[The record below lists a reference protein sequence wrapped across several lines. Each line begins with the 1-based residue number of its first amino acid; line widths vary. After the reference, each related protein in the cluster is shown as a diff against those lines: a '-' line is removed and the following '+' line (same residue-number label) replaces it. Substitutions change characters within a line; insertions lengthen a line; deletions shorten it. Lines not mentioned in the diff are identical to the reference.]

1 MKGKNRQDYWYRKSW
16 AIITVHHNL
25 PRCRRRCS
33 AGWCPWPAREFG
45 GRGSCWTTAPD
56 RGPGS
61 GRCQGR
67 RGAAT
72 SRFQRA
78 RPVFPGLPEKC
89 CFQNSIVMAQ
99 GVRCLPQNFLWHTVN
114 TIPCENYLG
123 VEVQLLA
130 EHVLPVVDVQ
140 EPLDGVV
147 TAGALPLGTAP
158 QAGLDLPIQ
167 DI

>member
-1 MKGKNRQDYWYRKSW
+1 MFASRL
-16 AIITVHHNL
+16 V
-25 PRCRRRCS
+25 
-33 AGWCPWPAREFG
+33 
-45 GRGSCWTTAPD
+45 TT
-56 RGPGS
+56 
-61 GRCQGR
+61 
-67 RGAAT
+67 
-72 SRFQRA
+72 
-78 RPVFPGLPEKC
+78 
-89 CFQNSIVMAQ
+89 
-99 GVRCLPQNFLWHTVN
+99 H
-114 TIPCENYLG
+114 CEQCDNYLG